1 MAVKYL
7 SEEFYKE
14 LNNKIQ
20 SSEAVLGAAKGQTVT
35 IQNVV
40 TDGPNGEVKNW
51 LKLVDGTPE
60 VGLGDVDSPDATV
73 TQSYETAVA
82 IAKGELNGQNA
93 FMQGKLKIAGNM
105 MKVMQLQG
113 FLQAFGAAAN
123 EIDTEF

>member
-20 SSEAVLGAAKGQTVT
+20 SSEAVLGAAKGQNVS

-40 TDGPNGEVKNW
+40 TDTPEGEVKNW
-51 LKLVDGTPE
+51 LKLADGTPE
-60 VGLGDVDSPDATV
+60 VGLGELEGADATV
-73 TQSYETAVA
+73 TQSYETAVS